1 MIRPTGKA
9 PPSNRKG
16 ALFMNDEQIVNL
28 YWARDEAAI
37 RQTQDQYGRY
47 LAVIA
52 ANVLSNR
59 QDEEE
64 CVNDTYLR
72 AWNSMP
78 SDRPQSLAAY
88 LGRITRNLAI
98 DMYRKLHTAKR
109 EGSTYEASLEELAE
123 CVGTQDPAETQ
134 LGAEALGEAIS
145 VYLRSLDQQK
155 RQIFISRYFFLDRCA
170 DIAEKAGIP
179 EGSVRSILSRTRK
192 GLKNY
197 LEKEGFVI

>member
-1 MIRPTGKA
+1 MDDIKLVHQLNMKNENALAALIERYSGYVSTVIRNISRGVLDSSDIEEVISDVFIKIWNNAGHLRAETLR
-9 PPSNRKG
+9 SY
-16 ALFMNDEQIVNL
+16 I
-28 YWARDEAAI
+28 
-37 RQTQDQYGRY
+37 
-47 LAVIA
+47 AVIA
-52 ANVLSNR
+52 
-59 QDEEE
+59 
-64 CVNDTYLR
+64 
-72 AWNSMP
+72 
-78 SDRPQSLAAY
+78 
-88 LGRITRNLAI
+88 RNLAI

>member
-1 MIRPTGKA
+1 
-9 PPSNRKG
+9 
-16 ALFMNDEQIVNL
+16 MNDEQIVNL

-52 ANVLSNR
+52 
-59 QDEEE
+59 
-64 CVNDTYLR
+64 YLR

-109 EGSTYEASLEELAE
+109 EGSTYEASLDELAE
-123 CVGTQDPAETQ
+123 CVGTQDPAETR
-134 LGAEALGEAIS
+134 LGAAALGEAIS

-155 RQIFISRYFFLDRCA
+155 RQIFISRYFFLEAPFGCR
-170 DIAEKAGIP
+170 
-179 EGSVRSILSRTRK
+179 R
-192 GLKNY
+192 
-197 LEKEGFVI
+197 